1 MAVAVKTEGTGLA
14 HNAAFSSK
22 GSPERYIGFK
32 VLYRKGQAL
41 FAPGNILLV
50 VAGFLLGRAALFSE
64 MAPFGAVFWLL
75 ALREK
80 PLPSY
85 LVAVAVFAG
94 RATGYGL
101 PAALHLLGAMA
112 VIWLLEGACL
122 RLWQRRSPLVLTSA
136 VLVLL
141 SRYPSPVGS
150 FSSPELLILLL
161 EAVMGGL
168 AAVVMRPGVRIID
181 RLPRSRD
188 RPVRKQEELMGLALL
203 LVLSLMGLKGLNLA
217 GLSVEAVANQLL
229 LLLSAYLLGA
239 GWGAAMGIITGT
251 ILGLGNPH
259 FYLITGSLSFSG
271 FWTGL
276 LRTFGRWGSA
286 AGFLFSF
293 PLLYLLAQGEE
304 AGLYWR
310 EGLLSLAIF
319 LAVPKTLLD
328 WLSLQLRRVGLGTLQ
343 GEREKPARVIAA
355 RVRHFAKLFQE
366 LALGFNQLSAAQQG
380 SSREDDELYPL
391 LEDLMNRVCRA
402 CLFRRRCWEKEI
414 HSHHRLILDLL
425 SQAEEEGGIGMA
437 HLPPAFQERCQQP
450 ELLVRGI
457 NTLKEVWQVNRFWER
472 RLRDSRELVS
482 SQLQG
487 LSRVL
492 FDLAQELERNGLFPA
507 YSEEAP
513 LYQLELGFA
522 QKAGQNQD
530 VCGDSYSFLEL
541 APGVQGIILS
551 DGMGKGSSAEEES
564 KATVEMLKRL
574 LEAGFQTDVVLRSV
588 NSLLQLRSGEETF
601 ATVDMA
607 KIDLGEGQLELLKI
621 GAAPSYVKR
630 GKEVFKL
637 GASSLPLGILSQ
649 LEVESHSKKLFPGD
663 LLVMVTDGA
672 GDMDGDTTW
681 LLSYL
686 RRMESR
692 SPQVLADGIVR
703 EALRRNNG
711 VLRDDLTVAVGRV
724 SYRAGNGDEQP

>member
-1 MAVAVKTEGTGLA
+1 
-14 HNAAFSSK
+14 
-22 GSPERYIGFK
+22 
-32 VLYRKGQAL
+32 
-41 FAPGNILLV
+41 
-50 VAGFLLGRAALFSE
+50 
-64 MAPFGAVFWLL
+64 
-75 ALREK
+75 
-80 PLPSY
+80 
-85 LVAVAVFAG
+85 
-94 RATGYGL
+94 
-101 PAALHLLGAMA
+101 
-112 VIWLLEGACL
+112 
-122 RLWQRRSPLVLTSA
+122 
-136 VLVLL
+136 
-141 SRYPSPVGS
+141 
-150 FSSPELLILLL
+150 
-161 EAVMGGL
+161 
-168 AAVVMRPGVRIID
+168 
-181 RLPRSRD
+181 
-188 RPVRKQEELMGLALL
+188 
-203 LVLSLMGLKGLNLA
+203 
-217 GLSVEAVANQLL
+217 
-229 LLLSAYLLGA
+229 
-239 GWGAAMGIITGT
+239 
-251 ILGLGNPH
+251 
-259 FYLITGSLSFSG
+259 
-271 FWTGL
+271 
-276 LRTFGRWGSA
+276 
-286 AGFLFSF
+286 
-293 PLLYLLAQGEE
+293 
-304 AGLYWR
+304 
-310 EGLLSLAIF
+310 
-319 LAVPKTLLD
+319 
-328 WLSLQLRRVGLGTLQ
+328 
-343 GEREKPARVIAA
+343 
-355 RVRHFAKLFQE
+355 
-366 LALGFNQLSAAQQG
+366 
-380 SSREDDELYPL
+380 
-391 LEDLMNRVCRA
+391 
-402 CLFRRRCWEKEI
+402 
-414 HSHHRLILDLL
+414 
-425 SQAEEEGGIGMA
+425 MA

-663 LLVMVTDGA
+663 CWYGYRRRGYGRRHHLAFHRAHGKPLATGPGRRHCPRPCA
-672 GDMDGDTTW
+672 GTT
-681 LLSYL
+681 
-686 RRMESR
+686 
-692 SPQVLADGIVR
+692 A
-703 EALRRNNG
+703 
-711 VLRDDLTVAVGRV
+711 LRDDLPGRGGQLP
-724 SYRAGNGDEQP
+724 AGNGDEQP